1 MADRTDEG
9 RPLGSIGPVRL
20 PAAPDGWQARVRHS
34 AAQSGVEL
42 RAPGEDRLRA
52 PVHSI
57 RNADATLVRVWRGLL
72 VFASRP
78 PANNRSVRLAAA
90 VTVAAAG
97 WFAVGPDAGQMLA
110 IRAIVPG
117 LAGLTAVGQW
127 RLGADRRLPAAAA
140 RFWLVLSLALLI
152 FTAGM
157 VVDFVAV
164 GLGAVLHKTQAHAGE
179 ALFYP
184 IAGLFAIVAFVVYPT
199 ALKSTLGRI
208 KISLD
213 ISIVLF
219 SCATFV
225 WYFMGSRLWDPS
237 KGWQA
242 ITDRLVLPALTVV
255 AGFAVLRITL
265 AGANVICRRTMYC
278 FVFAAAAAAISIFLQ
293 VPAESAIGR
302 LGSMLQ
308 VLALGAC
315 VLGVAIQRGAPP
327 PGRAGA
333 TMARPG
339 WRRPF
344 SVLPYVALA
353 ATIGLLLLSIA
364 KHLNFQGWVVAGG
377 VLGLCVAVVLRQLT
391 ALWENSRLLASNR
404 ELTADL
410 HHHAYHDH
418 LTGLPNRALFT
429 ERVAD
434 AIART
439 RPVGWRGGGEIAVL
453 FIDLDEFKIVND
465 SLGHHVGDELLV
477 AVAQRLRETTGDTGT
492 LCRLGGDEFAIL
504 LENTDAEAAAGI
516 ARDVVAA
523 LGRPLRPAGIQVRV
537 EASVGIALAASGE
550 PGVVELLRNAD
561 VAMYAA
567 KRKRGSG
574 WRIFEPTMLTSLL
587 RRHDRRA
594 ALLQAV
600 ERDELEV
607 HYQPIVD
614 LARGTVVGAE
624 ALVRWRVDGE
634 LVLADDFVPLAE
646 ESGLIAGIDANV
658 LVRACHQAAQWRA
671 CLGPADEF
679 DLHVNLSPHHLH
691 RPELVADIQRAL
703 RVSGLPARHLTLE
716 ITEPGL
722 SHDEASAADRLRG
735 VSRLGVQLAIDDFG
749 TGYSSLS
756 HLRAIPADIIK
767 IDKVFTAELLD
778 KAPVY
783 PVAKGLIV
791 LASTLGIQTIA
802 EGIEHAEQV
811 DRLIE
816 LGCVRGQGYHVGRPM
831 TAASLTDLLTA
842 SADRGP
848 RNSQG
853 LVGFRG

>member
-1 MADRTDEG
+1 
-9 RPLGSIGPVRL
+9 VR
-20 PAAPDGWQARVRHS
+20 
-34 AAQSGVEL
+34 
-42 RAPGEDRLRA
+42 
-52 PVHSI
+52 SI
-57 RNADATLVRVWRGLL
+57 RNANATLDRVWRGLL
-72 VFASRP
+72 VFASGP
-78 PANNRSVRLAAA
+78 PANNRSVWVAAA
-90 VTVAAAG
+90 LTVGAAG
-97 WFAVGPDAGQMLA
+97 WFAVGPDAGQLLA
-110 IRAIVPG
+110 IRAIVPA

-164 GLGAVLHKTQAHAGE
+164 GLGAVLHETQANAGG

-184 IAGLFAIVAFVVYPT
+184 VAGLFAIVAFVVYPT
-199 ALKSTLGRI
+199 VLKSTLDRV
-208 KISLD
+208 KIGLD

-242 ITDRLVLPALTVV
+242 ITDGLVLPALTVV

-278 FVFAAAAAAISIFLQ
+278 FVFAAATAAISIFLQ
-293 VPAESAIGR
+293 VPAESAAGR

-308 VLALGAC
+308 VLALSAC

-327 PGRAGA
+327 GRASA
-333 TMARPG
+333 AMARPG

-364 KHLNFQGWVVAGG
+364 KHLSIQGWVVAGG
-377 VLGLCVAVVLRQLT
+377 VLALCVAVVLRQLT
-391 ALWENSRLLASNR
+391 DLWENSRLLASNR

-410 HHHAYHDH
+410 RHHAYHDY

-429 ERVAD
+429 ERVAE
-434 AIART
+434 AISRT

-453 FIDLDEFKIVND
+453 FVDLDDFKIVND

-477 AVAQRLRETTGDTGT
+477 AVAHRLRETTGDTGT

-504 LENTDAEAAAGI
+504 LEDTDAEAAAGM

-523 LGRPLRPAGIQVRV
+523 LDRPLRPGGVQVRV
-537 EASVGIALAASGE
+537 DASVGIALAASGE

-567 KRKRGSG
+567 KKGRGGG
-574 WRIFEPTMLTSLL
+574 WRIFEPAMLTSLL
-587 RRHDRRA
+587 RRHGRRA

-614 LARGTVVGAE
+614 LVRGTVVGAE

-634 LVLADDFVPLAE
+634 LVLPDDFVPLAE
-646 ESGLIAGIDANV
+646 ESGLIAEIDANV

-671 CLGPADEF
+671 CLGPGDEF
-679 DLHVNLSPHHLH
+679 DLHVNLSPYHLH
-691 RPELVADIQRAL
+691 RPELVVDIQRAL

-722 SHDEASAADRLRG
+722 SHDEASVADRLRG
-735 VSRLGVQLAIDDFG
+735 LSRLGVQLAIDNFG

-756 HLRAIPADIIK
+756 HLRGIPADIIK

-778 KAPVY
+778 EAPLY
-783 PVAKGLIV
+783 EAPLFPVAKGLIV

-802 EGIEHAEQV
+802 EGIERAEQV

-816 LGCVRGQGYHVGRPM
+816 LGCVRGQGYHFGRPM
-831 TAASLTDLLTA
+831 TAASLTDLLTPSA
-842 SADRGP
+842 SP
-848 RNSQG
+848 RLSTSSI
-853 LVGFRG
+853 